1 MAKRRIIP
9 KLLLKKGGYKGLQ
22 NVVVRTKNF
31 NSHVEIGEVVSQSKI
46 FQDQLADEIIILK
59 IDSNIH
65 FNELIEISNSISNEI
80 FMPITIGGGIKN
92 IDHIEKL
99 LKNGADKV
107 SLNTIA
113 FENSDLIK
121 IASNYYG
128 SSTIVVCIDYK
139 IDKYGNYNIFIN
151 NGNNKLNYNFIDW
164 VKLFEDYG
172 AGELILNCISNDGN
186 QKGLDIKSANLIGEI
201 VKIPIVLSGGCGNT
215 NHFIEGFK
223 KTRAN
228 GISTGTFFALKDQN
242 FMQIRSHIF
251 NAGID
256 IRV

>member
-1 MAKRRIIP
+1 MAKKRIIP

-22 NVVVRTKNF
+22 NVVVRTKHF
-31 NSHVEIGEVVSQSKI
+31 NSKAEIGEVVSQAKI

-65 FNELIEISNSISNEI
+65 FDELIEIGNSISNEI
-80 FMPITIGGGIKN
+80 FMPITIGGGIKE
-92 IDHIEKL
+92 ISDIEKL

-113 FENSDLIK
+113 FQKLDLIK
-121 IASNYYG
+121 TASSYYG
-128 SSTIVVCIDYK
+128 SSTIVVCVDYK
-139 IDKYGNYNIFIN
+139 VDVNGNCSIFIN
-151 NGNNKLNYNFIDW
+151 NGNTKLKYNLFDW

-172 AGELILNCISNDGN
+172 AGELILNCISYDGN
-186 QKGLDIKSANLIGEI
+186 QKGLDINTANQIEKLIN
-201 VKIPIVLSGGCGNT
+201 IPIVLSGGCGNT

-223 KTRAN
+223 KTNAS
-228 GISTGTFFALKDQN
+228 GITSGTFFAMKDQN